1 MVKSGKTGHTLFLQR
16 MMEMAGNKV
25 KIDPALLKIIQTK
38 ATKHLKK
45 KTVEVQCPECGAT
58 ISFGVKTK
66 HCPECRAKLVGV
78 LQLH

>member
-1 MVKSGKTGHTLFLQR
+1 MVKSGKMGLTLLMQR
-16 MMEMAGNKV
+16 MIKMAGNKV
-25 KIDPALLKIIQTK
+25 NIDPALLKIIQIK

-45 KTVEVQCPECGAT
+45 KTVKVKCSECGAT

-66 HCPECRAKLVGV
+66 RCPECGAKLVGV

>member
-1 MVKSGKTGHTLFLQR
+1 

-25 KIDPALLKIIQTK
+25 NIDPALLKIIQTNV
-38 ATKHLKK
+38 AKHLKK
-45 KTVEVQCPECGAT
+45 KTVQVKCPECGTT

-66 HCPECRAKLVGV
+66 RCPECGAKLVGV

>member
-1 MVKSGKTGHTLFLQR
+1 MAKSGKLGHALFTQR

-25 KIDPALLKIIQTK
+25 NIDPALLKIIQTK

-45 KTVEVQCPECGAT
+45 KTVEVKCPECGTT
-58 ISFGVKTK
+58 IGFGVKTK
-66 HCPECRAKLVGV
+66 RCPECGAKLVGV